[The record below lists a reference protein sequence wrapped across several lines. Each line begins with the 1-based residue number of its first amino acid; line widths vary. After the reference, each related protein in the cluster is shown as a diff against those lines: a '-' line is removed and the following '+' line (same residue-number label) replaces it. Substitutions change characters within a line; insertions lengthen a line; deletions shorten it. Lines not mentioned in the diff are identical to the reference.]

1 MSLLISAERRT
12 MWAKALVTLFLA
24 ATMLMGVAGS
34 ADAAPRS
41 KCRTNPE
48 NFSFYR
54 GKCMTDKRIEFLKE
68 RREERREDRR
78 DNNRGE
84 DNHRPH
90 GPNHQ

>member
-1 MSLLISAERRT
+1 MSLLISAERRS
-12 MWAKALVTLFLA
+12 MWAKVLLTLFVS
-24 ATMLMGVAGS
+24 ATMLIGVAGS
-34 ADAAPRS
+34 ADAATRS

-68 RREERREDRR
+68 RREDRR